1 MIRPDPITRAAFL
14 ERVAGLSALLMLGR
28 GSLTVPMAEPLR
40 HPEPRAGITAAKVLS
55 VEDLGAKPRKA
66 VSDAYEAARLHPG
79 VFDGLA
85 CACGCHGDA
94 EYQHRSLLSCYE
106 SRQPTGCQACQME
119 AAFVGGMAKEGKTLV
134 EIRAAVDKKFGQDSR
149 AAELADGVP

>member
-1 MIRPDPITRAAFL
+1 MIPSQPISRGAFFT
-14 ERVAGLSALLMLGR
+14 RVAGLSAMVMLDRFGFAA
-28 GSLTVPMAEPLR
+28 VPSEPLK

-55 VEDLGAKPRKA
+55 VEDLGAKARKA
-66 VSDAYEAARLHPG
+66 VTEAYDAARQYPA

-106 SRQPTGCQACQME
+106 SRQPTGCQSCQME
-119 AAFVGGMAKEGKTLV
+119 AAFVGGLAKDGKPLA
-134 EIRAAVDKKFGQDSR
+134 EIRGAVDKKFGN
-149 AAELADGVP
+149 

>member
-1 MIRPDPITRAAFL
+1 MIRPDPISRAAFL
-14 ERVAGLSALLMLGR
+14 RRVAGLSAFVVLDR
-28 GSLTVPMAEPLR
+28 SVIARATEPLK

-55 VEDLGAKPRKA
+55 AEDLGTKPRKA
-66 VSDAYEAARLHPG
+66 VSEAYDAARQYPG

-106 SRQPTGCQACQME
+106 SRQPTGCQSCQME
-119 AAFVGGMAKEGKTLV
+119 AAFVGGLAKDGKTLV
-134 EIRAAVDKKFGQDSR
+134 EIRAAVDRKFGD
-149 AAELADGVP
+149 